1 MRREEASFLILSF
14 HYGGGLRLYYPD
26 LESVKELARNYNII
40 PVSCEVY
47 ADMETPISVF
57 RRFEKSDF
65 CFLLESVEGGE
76 KWGRFSFIGRNPFLT
91 LKGSGRRTELTYR
104 GGRREVAGSNPFEA
118 MKELM
123 SRYKGAPVKN
133 LPRFNGGAVGFFGY
147 DIARYFER
155 LPDIPYDDL
164 EIPEIHFMFADEVI
178 AFDHFRHKLHIIVNL
193 HADGGSIERGYN
205 TVISRINEI
214 REELREAG
222 RILTDGV
229 MPASAEVMPESVLS
243 GGGRRIDSNV
253 TREQFCENVNKAKE
267 YIKNGDIFQVVLSQ
281 RLRIRTSCSPLNVY
295 RALRTINPG
304 PYMYYLKFDGY
315 TLAGSSPEMLVR
327 VDGRRVETCP
337 IAGTRRRGRTEA
349 EDELLERELLSDEKE
364 RAEHIMLVDLGRNDI
379 GKISDFGTVKVDSL
393 MHIERFSHVMH
404 IVSNVSG
411 TLRDGVTSF
420 DALSAVLPAGT
431 LSGAPKIRAM
441 EIIDELETAK
451 RCQYGGAVGY
461 LSFDGNL
468 DSCITIRTVLFKDGY
483 AYVQAGGGIVADSKP
498 ELEYEESMNKA
509 MALIK
514 AVEEGEKIR

>member
-1 MRREEASFLILSF
+1 M
-14 HYGGGLRLYYPD
+14 YYPE

-40 PVSCEVY
+40 PVSCEIY
-47 ADMETPISVF
+47 ADMETPISIF

-91 LKGSGRRTELTYR
+91 LKGGGRRTELTYR
-104 GGRREVAGSNPFEA
+104 SGRREVIDSNPFEA

-123 SRYKGAPVKN
+123 SKYKGAPVKN
-133 LPRFNGGAVGFFGY
+133 MPRFNGGAVGFFGY
-147 DIARYFER
+147 DTARYFER
-155 LPDIPYDDL
+155 LPDIPADDL
-164 EIPEIHFMFADEVI
+164 GMPEIHFMFADEVI

-193 HADGGSIERGYN
+193 HTDGGSIERGYN

-214 REELREAG
+214 RGELREAE
-222 RILTDGV
+222 RMLTG
-229 MPASAEVMPESVLS
+229 EVMHASGSS
-243 GGGRRIDSNV
+243 GGERKIDSNV
-253 TREQFCENVNKAKE
+253 SREQFCENVNKAKE

-281 RLRIRTSCSPLNVY
+281 RLRIRTACSPLNVY

-327 VDGRRVETCP
+327 VDRRKVETCP
-337 IAGTRRRGRTEA
+337 IAGTRKRGRTEA
-349 EDELLERELLSDEKE
+349 EDEMLEEELLSDEKE

-379 GKISDFGTVKVDSL
+379 GKISEFGTVKVDSL

-411 TLRDGVTSF
+411 ILRDGVTSF

-441 EIIDELETAK
+441 EIIDELETVK

-468 DSCITIRTVLFKDGY
+468 DSCITIRTVLFKNGF

-514 AVEEGEKIR
+514 AVEEGEKLR